1 MKLFVLAVGNKMP
14 DWVDTAFAEY
24 AKRMPKE
31 MPLQLKALK
40 PAQRDGNSG
49 VASRWL
55 DAEAERIEKAMPQGA
70 VRVALDEHGKSL
82 ATRTLAQQ
90 LSRWREDGR
99 DVAFVIGGADGLAQS
114 VKTRADLV
122 WSLSPLT
129 LPHGMVRMVL
139 AEQLY
144 RAWTLLS
151 GHPYHRD

>member
-14 DWVDTAFAEY
+14 DWVDAAFAEY

-40 PAQRDGNSG
+40 PAQRDGNNG
-49 VASRWL
+49 DASRWL
-55 DAEAERIEKAMPQGA
+55 DAEADRIEAAMPKSA
-70 VRVALDEHGKSL
+70 VRVVLDERGSSF

-99 DVAFVIGGADGLAQS
+99 DIAFVIGGADGLAQS
-114 VKTRADLV
+114 VKTRADIV